1 MTIIHIFRDAFK
13 LVNVASVKSFSRS
26 RWFFTLLLSSF
37 PFSNLPLKAG
47 YRCPAASGGLCKRE
61 RNSADTLCFCSC
73 HCSSFPITLHLYY
86 NSVRGG
92 QQGCL
97 RFGTL
102 CLEEAKRAVTEVTAR
117 FFAAA
122 GNPSACLGEMA
133 RFQQIQFSRQH
144 HRCKSS
150 MDFDSL
156 QNREMRSFR
165 ESALSKVI
173 PLTSGRDSAATAPM
187 STLLICS
194 SSCVVNFTVNLLCRL
209 IERLPL
215 FGGETQQASTTG
227 MLACCLTPPWDTLS
241 RGLL

>member
-1 MTIIHIFRDAFK
+1 M
-13 LVNVASVKSFSRS
+13 
-26 RWFFTLLLSSF
+26 
-37 PFSNLPLKAG
+37 
-47 YRCPAASGGLCKRE
+47 
-61 RNSADTLCFCSC
+61 
-73 HCSSFPITLHLYY
+73 

-97 RFGTL
+97 HFGTL

-122 GNPSACLGEMA
+122 GNPSAYLGEMA

-144 HRCKSS
+144 HRCKKQYG
-150 MDFDSL
+150 FL
-156 QNREMRSFR
+156 TVCKNREMRSFR

-194 SSCVVNFTVNLLCRL
+194 SSCVVNFTVNLLRRL